1 MWLLDTPLA
10 HRGLHGEG
18 VPENSRSAFAAAA
31 EAGYGVELDV
41 RLTVDGM
48 PVVVHDPDLRRATGT
63 DLRVGEITAS
73 RLAEFSLRGT
83 DEPVPTLPQ
92 ALGAVRGRTPVMVEI
107 KSLRMAPGRIEPV
120 VAAVLDAYEGP
131 VCVATFNPRTLLWF
145 RHHRPSVPRVLTAGP
160 LHGWPLPASL
170 RRRLSDLRDAAAV
183 TPAAVS
189 YELAGLP
196 SQVTDAWRSAGGALV
211 TWTVRNERQL
221 QRARALADNVI
232 FEHVRP

>member
-1 MWLLDTPLA
+1 
-10 HRGLHGEG
+10 
-18 VPENSRSAFAAAA
+18 
-31 EAGYGVELDV
+31 VELDV
-41 RLTVDGM
+41 RLTLDGM
-48 PVVVHDPDLRRATGT
+48 PVVLHDPDLRRTTGT
-63 DLRVGEITAS
+63 DAKVGDLSASHLAGLRM
-73 RLAEFSLRGT
+73 RGT

-92 ALGAVRGRTPVMVEI
+92 ALGAMRGRAPVMVEI
-107 KSLRMAPGRIEPV
+107 KSMRMAAGRIEPV

-131 VCVATFNPRTLLWF
+131 VCVASFNPRTLQWF
-145 RHHRPSVPRVLTAGP
+145 RRHRPSVPRVLTAGP
-160 LHGWPLPASL
+160 LTGWPLPPAV

-196 SQVTDAWRSAGGALV
+196 SPVTDAWRGAGGALV

-221 QRARALADNVI
+221 ERARRLADNVI